1 MKLQSIN
8 LNENT
13 ERAAYQAI
21 ETAVIEYFQVKDCI
35 VNLDTHSACILFDP
49 VVHQKWIA
57 RFNGNTDSYSS
68 KNIPI
73 TIPLNRLP
81 KKIIRSAQPILEGI
95 LGQHDALE
103 TYLKWRAL
111 EREVVRGTI
120 TEEFRSHF
128 KVSLKGGVAIFDRRD
143 GIKTEQYVLGE
154 TYLFLINRVRM
165 HMDNVYIHLSR
176 RSKKIPEQFLK
187 HKFPKYDFKCYR
199 RIPGSKSWI
208 KTTAPRHKWGLLIS
222 KEIRKT
228 LAWEYLQYYDR

>member
-57 RFNGNTDSYSS
+57 RFNGKTESYSS
-68 KNIPI
+68 KNIPVS
-73 TIPLNRLP
+73 IPLKRLP
-81 KKIIRSAQPILEGI
+81 KKIIKSAQPILERI
-95 LGQHDALE
+95 LAQHDALE

-111 EREVVRGTI
+111 EREVVRGAI

-143 GIKTEQYVLGE
+143 AIKTEQYMLGE
-154 TYLFLINRVRM
+154 TYLFLIKRVRM

-176 RSKKIPEQFLK
+176 RSKKIPEHLLK

-199 RIPGSKSWI
+199 RIPGAKSWI
-208 KTTAPRHKWGLLIS
+208 KTTAPRYKWGLLIS

-228 LAWEYLQYYDR
+228 LAWE

>member
-1 MKLQSIN
+1 MKQPSIH
-8 LNENT
+8 LNEIA

-21 ETAVIEYFQVKDCI
+21 EAAIIEYFQVKNCI
-35 VNLDTHSACILFDP
+35 VNFDTNSACILFSPYD
-49 VVHQKWIA
+49 HQKWIE
-57 RFNGNTDSYSS
+57 RFNGKSESYGPTE
-68 KNIPI
+68 IPI

-81 KKIIRSAQPILEGI
+81 KKIIKSAQPILERI
-95 LGQHDALE
+95 LAQHDALE
-103 TYLKWRAL
+103 TYLKWRAR
-111 EREVVRGTI
+111 ERGVVMGTI

-143 GIKTEQYVLGE
+143 GIKTEQYALGE
-154 TYLFLINRVRM
+154 TYLFLIKRVRM

-199 RIPGSKSWI
+199 RIPGAKSWI
-208 KTTAPRHKWGLLIS
+208 KTTAPRYKWGLLIS

-228 LAWEYLQYYDR
+228 LAWEYLQFYDR

>member
-57 RFNGNTDSYSS
+57 RLYGNTETYSS

-81 KKIIRSAQPILEGI
+81 KKIIKSAQPILEQI

-103 TYLKWRAL
+103 TYLKWRAR
-111 EREVVRGTI
+111 ERGIARGTI

-128 KVSLKGGVAIFDRRD
+128 KVSLKGAVAIFDRKD

-154 TYLFLINRVRM
+154 TYLFQIKRVRM

-176 RSKKIPEQFLK
+176 RSKKIPEQLLK

-199 RIPGSKSWI
+199 RIPGTKSWI
-208 KTTAPRHKWGLLIS
+208 KTTAPRYKWGLLIS

-228 LAWEYLQYYDR
+228 LAWEYLQFYDR